1 MRGYLYLPVSTTN
14 SLWKEKWEQVGED
27 HPLLS
32 HTEDSVPLEGSLRST
47 TNFLILTSS
56 SISLTTM
63 NPRSLTDILPSGNL
77 NVKFICFLNREL
89 HKEYDLCW
97 IRKTALDRL
106 LTMDLLGRTRH
117 SQLLFTSTLKRMHKD
132 LRDVTDLQH
141 IWSQDWNSSS
151 ICYFP
156 QSNQIGSIC
165 YIYVWDFKIPKVYLD
180 PPPPSPPIQVTPCP
194 SPLGNIGLKHQT
206 HIDTL

>member
-1 MRGYLYLPVSTTN
+1 MLN
-14 SLWKEKWEQVGED
+14 SFVFLTENCIKNMICVEFEKLLWTGCSPW
-27 HPLLS
+27 
-32 HTEDSVPLEGSLRST
+32 
-47 TNFLILTSS
+47 TS
-56 SISLTTM
+56 
-63 NPRSLTDILPSGNL
+63 
-77 NVKFICFLNREL
+77 
-89 HKEYDLCW
+89 W
-97 IRKTALDRL
+97 AALDTL
-106 LTMDLLGRTRH
+106 NFF
-117 SQLLFTSTLKRMHKD
+117 STSTLKRMHKD